1 MHTDTVRADKVV
13 TIPARKTRRVRL
25 DIDEAKADK
34 LRAVAKAKGRT
45 QAELV
50 ELFIDSLDNTDKG

>member
-1 MHTDTVRADKVV
+1 MRTDNTAENVV

-25 DIDEAKADK
+25 DIDQTKADK

-50 ELFIDSLDNTDKG
+50 ELFIDSLPVIVVSS

>member
-1 MHTDTVRADKVV
+1 MHTDTAVS
-13 TIPARKTRRVRL
+13 IPARKTRRVRL
-25 DIDEAKADK
+25 DIDEVLADK

-50 ELFIDSLDNTDKG
+50 ERFIDSLDNIDKG